1 MGGIAPSE
9 VDEPRR
15 PRRGTADRVDHREIA
30 GDQVVA
36 DDAGDRRTAFG
47 GESADRRFDLAR
59 SKLIGWRIDEVAR
72 QHRGFGDLADL
83 LAIDAIGDDQPGA
96 CRVRLAVAIETVAL
110 QQPAQRGQRGIA
122 DLSRQDVIAGGQ
134 QRGEPPGRERIG
146 PARGS
151 IYAEQDSRQRPLCVG
166 QQAMLAGAGGKTL
179 REGEAA
185 LGRRELVLKRGPGA
199 GRGDV
204 NGNGGGGSGDQKT
217 MHGALFRFRA
227 GASGRQLRMH

>member
-1 MGGIAPSE
+1 MTFFPQAQ
-9 VDEPRR
+9 DMD
-15 PRRGTADRVDHREIA
+15 ADQLLRQADHAMYEAKQA
-30 GDQVVA
+30 GKNRYHV
-36 DDAGDRRTAFG
+36 
-47 GESADRRFDLAR
+47 FD
-59 SKLIGWRIDEVAR
+59 
-72 QHRGFGDLADL
+72 
-83 LAIDAIGDDQPGA
+83 
-96 CRVRLAVAIETVAL
+96 
-110 QQPAQRGQRGIA
+110 
-122 DLSRQDVIAGGQ
+122 
-134 QRGEPPGRERIG
+134 
-146 PARGS
+146 
-151 IYAEQDSRQRPLCVG
+151 AEQDSRQRPLCVG